1 MWLDRN
7 ELVSLDLKLTSDYG
21 DIIPKIQIGYDL
33 FNLIEHNTSID
44 TETKINLKEKAV
56 ICHQKIKMMLFAEK
70 CAIENLNEFE
80 VSQNMEMPCL
90 FGDDETTLLYHTEST
105 ILFARNALDVVATIF
120 HCIAFHERNDSFNKF
135 TKKILKDENDKFIY
149 LKSYL
154 CEIDKLDT
162 HAFRLLCGSERG
174 RSLRDQIVHQ
184 TNIKLEYDA
193 VIQGAPAVSAG
204 AADIS
209 TADILSKGRPLFW
222 IMGLTCV
229 CSAFLLNRVT
239 ITGKRKTEKNNEKSN
254 EKNNERN
261 LNLKWNQDQQL
272 ETAGELE
279 KAEGVEKGAKS
290 GKKTYS
296 RTAMILAI
304 LTPVAFLMD
313 ILFMI
318 LFKLKG
324 GDATSLVAGTAVLLM
339 CAGTVMEFK
348 VGSLEK
354 VTEYVTDGFLFAI
367 RIFAPVIVIG
377 AFFFL
382 GGNGIIHILGDS
394 YERGIL
400 NDWALWLAHHAP
412 LNRYMTALL
421 QLVIGGLTGLDGSGF
436 SGLPLTGALA
446 RTFGTATGA
455 SIPVLACL
463 GQISA
468 IFIGGGTV
476 VPWGLIPVAAICNV
490 DPVEL
495 ARKNMLPVFI
505 GLTCTFLAACLVL

>member
-1 MWLDRN
+1 MDLRRHYVCIFSVLWPSPAVA
-7 ELVSLDLKLTSDYG
+7 LVGAIVLPIAVQSGLT
-21 DIIPKIQIGYDL
+21 PL
-33 FNLIEHNTSID
+33 AAAMAMN
-44 TETKINLKEKAV
+44 
-56 ICHQKIKMMLFAEK
+56 
-70 CAIENLNEFE
+70 
-80 VSQNMEMPCL
+80 L
-90 FGDDETTLLYHTEST
+90 FGHG
-105 ILFARNALDVVATIF
+105 FAL
-120 HCIAFHERNDSFNKF
+120 S
-135 TKKILKDENDKFIY
+135 
-149 LKSYL
+149 
-154 CEIDKLDT
+154 
-162 HAFRLLCGSERG
+162 
-174 RSLRDQIVHQ
+174 
-184 TNIKLEYDA
+184 YDA

-279 KAEGVEKGAKS
+279 KAEGW
-290 GKKTYS
+290 KKAQSQERRRIQDSHDPGNPYARCLSYGYTVYDFCLNS
-296 RTAMILAI
+296 
-304 LTPVAFLMD
+304 
-313 ILFMI
+313 
-318 LFKLKG
+318 KG

-394 YERGIL
+394 YEQGIL

>member
-1 MWLDRN
+1 MPEAYITLTPVHWLY
-7 ELVSLDLKLTSDYG
+7 LVGVL
-21 DIIPKIQIGYDL
+21 
-33 FNLIEHNTSID
+33 
-44 TETKINLKEKAV
+44 V
-56 ICHQKIKMMLFAEK
+56 
-70 CAIENLNEFE
+70 
-80 VSQNMEMPCL
+80 
-90 FGDDETTLLYHTEST
+90 
-105 ILFARNALDVVATIF
+105 ILFTMILRKDTPLV
-120 HCIAFHERNDSFNKF
+120 CIAFLFG
-135 TKKILKDENDKFIY
+135 IGLV
-149 LKSYL
+149 
-154 CEIDKLDT
+154 
-162 HAFRLLCGSERG
+162 GQ
-174 RSLRDQIVHQ
+174 RSLAGGIQ
-184 TNIKLEYDA
+184 TIFSSIIYAISEFREVIATIALVTAFSKCLQELGSDALLMKPVSKIMRTPAVSWWILGTIMFVFSLFLWPSPAVALVGAIILPIAVQSGLTPLAAAMAMNLFGHGFALSYDA
-193 VIQGAPAVSAG
+193 VIQGAPAISAG

-209 TADILSKGRPLFW
+209 TTDILSKGRPLFW

-229 CSAFLLNRVT
+229 CSAFLLNRVA
-239 ITGKRKTEKNNEKSN
+239 IVGERKAEGNNEK
-254 EKNNERN
+254 KNAEN
-261 LNLKWNQDQQL
+261 LNLKWSSGQQL
-272 ETAGELE
+272 EKTGDPEI
-279 KAEGVEKGAKS
+279 AEGTETGVKP
-290 GKKTYS
+290 KKKNAS
-296 RTAMILAI
+296 RTTMTLAI
-304 LTPVAFLMD
+304 LTPVAFIVD
-313 ILFMI
+313 ILFMF

-339 CAGTVMEFK
+339 CAGAIMEFK
-348 VGSLEK
+348 EDSLEK

-382 GGNGIIHILGDS
+382 GGNGITHILGDS

-421 QLVIGGLTGLDGSGF
+421 QLIIGGLTGLDGSGF

-495 ARKNMLPVFI
+495 ARKNMLPVSI
-505 GLTCTFLAACLVL
+505 GLVCTFFAACLLL

>member
-1 MWLDRN
+1 MPEAYITLTPVHWLY
-7 ELVSLDLKLTSDYG
+7 LVGVL
-21 DIIPKIQIGYDL
+21 
-33 FNLIEHNTSID
+33 
-44 TETKINLKEKAV
+44 V
-56 ICHQKIKMMLFAEK
+56 
-70 CAIENLNEFE
+70 
-80 VSQNMEMPCL
+80 
-90 FGDDETTLLYHTEST
+90 
-105 ILFARNALDVVATIF
+105 ILFTMILRKDTPLV
-120 HCIAFHERNDSFNKF
+120 CIAFLFG
-135 TKKILKDENDKFIY
+135 IGLV
-149 LKSYL
+149 
-154 CEIDKLDT
+154 
-162 HAFRLLCGSERG
+162 GQ
-174 RSLRDQIVHQ
+174 RSLAGGIQ
-184 TNIKLEYDA
+184 TIFSSIIYAISEFREVIATIALVTAFSKCLQELGSDALLMKPVSKIMRTPAVSWWILGVIMFVFSLFLWPSPAVALVGAIILPIAVQSGLTPLAAAMAMNLFGHGFALSYDA
-193 VIQGAPAVSAG
+193 VIQGAPAISAG

-209 TADILSKGRPLFW
+209 TTDILSKGRPLFW
-222 IMGLTCV
+222 IMGLACV

-239 ITGKRKTEKNNEKSN
+239 IAGERKTEGDNGKKNE
-254 EKNNERN
+254 EN
-261 LNLKWNQDQQL
+261 LSLRWNLDHPS
-272 ETAGELE
+272 ETANMPE
-279 KAEGVEKGAKS
+279 KREAS

-296 RTAMILAI
+296 RTAMTLAI

-313 ILFMI
+313 ILFMF

-324 GDATSLVAGTAVLLM
+324 GDATSLVAGTAVFLM
-339 CAGTVMEFK
+339 CAGAIMEFK
-348 VGSLEK
+348 TDSLEK

-382 GGNGIIHILGDS
+382 GGNGITHILGES

-421 QLVIGGLTGLDGSGF
+421 QLIIGGLTGLDGSGF

-495 ARKNMLPVFI
+495 ARKNMLPVSI
-505 GLTCTFLAACLVL
+505 GLVCTFLAACVLL

>member
-1 MWLDRN
+1 MPEAYIALTPVHWFY
-7 ELVSLDLKLTSDYG
+7 LVGVL
-21 DIIPKIQIGYDL
+21 
-33 FNLIEHNTSID
+33 
-44 TETKINLKEKAV
+44 V
-56 ICHQKIKMMLFAEK
+56 
-70 CAIENLNEFE
+70 
-80 VSQNMEMPCL
+80 
-90 FGDDETTLLYHTEST
+90 
-105 ILFARNALDVVATIF
+105 ILFTMILRKDTPLV
-120 HCIAFHERNDSFNKF
+120 CIAFLFGIGVVGKCSLAGGIQTIFSSIIYAISEFREVIATIALVTAFSKCLRELGSDALLMKPVSKVMR
-135 TKKILKDENDKFIY
+135 TPAVSWWILGGIMFV
-149 LKSYL
+149 
-154 CEIDKLDT
+154 
-162 HAFRLLCGSERG
+162 F
-174 RSLRDQIVHQ
+174 SLFLWPSPAVALVGAIVLPIAVQSGLTPLAAAMAMNLFGHGFA
-184 TNIKLEYDA
+184 LSYDA
-193 VIQGAPAVSAG
+193 VIQGAPAISAG

-209 TADILSKGRPLFW
+209 TTDILSKGRPLFW
-222 IMGLTCV
+222 IMGITCV
-229 CSAFLLNRVT
+229 CSAFLLNRMT
-239 ITGKRKTEKNNEKSN
+239 LAGQRKNEDQRNDLKITDLIT
-254 EKNNERN
+254 
-261 LNLKWNQDQQL
+261 
-272 ETAGELE
+272 
-279 KAEGVEKGAKS
+279 
-290 GKKTYS
+290 
-296 RTAMILAI
+296 
-304 LTPVAFLMD
+304 FLMD
-313 ILFMI
+313 ILFMF

-324 GDATSLVAGTAVLLM
+324 GDATSLVAGTAVILM
-339 CAGTVMEFK
+339 CVGAVMEFK
-348 VGSLEK
+348 AGSLEK

-382 GGNGIIHILGDS
+382 GGNGITHILGDS

-505 GLTCTFLAACLVL
+505 GLTCTFLVACLVL

>member
-1 MWLDRN
+1 MPEAYITLTPVHWFY
-7 ELVSLDLKLTSDYG
+7 LVGVL
-21 DIIPKIQIGYDL
+21 
-33 FNLIEHNTSID
+33 
-44 TETKINLKEKAV
+44 V
-56 ICHQKIKMMLFAEK
+56 
-70 CAIENLNEFE
+70 
-80 VSQNMEMPCL
+80 
-90 FGDDETTLLYHTEST
+90 
-105 ILFARNALDVVATIF
+105 ILFTMILRKDTPLV
-120 HCIAFHERNDSFNKF
+120 CIAFLFG
-135 TKKILKDENDKFIY
+135 IGLV
-149 LKSYL
+149 
-154 CEIDKLDT
+154 
-162 HAFRLLCGSERG
+162 GQ
-174 RSLRDQIVHQ
+174 RSLAGGIQ
-184 TNIKLEYDA
+184 TIFSSIIYAISEFREVIATIALVTAFSKCLQELGSDALLMKPVSKIMRTPAVSWWILGGIMFVFSLFLWPSPAVALVGAIILPIAVQSGLTPLAAAMAMNLFGHGFALSYDA
-193 VIQGAPAVSAG
+193 VIQGAPAISAG

-209 TADILSKGRPLFW
+209 TTDILSKGRPLFW

-239 ITGKRKTEKNNEKSN
+239 IIGKRKTEGDNEK
-254 EKNNERN
+254 KNAGNRN
-261 LNLKWNQDQQL
+261 LMLKTNLQPEKVRASEKVEGA
-272 ETAGELE
+272 ETGAEPE
-279 KAEGVEKGAKS
+279 K
-290 GKKTYS
+290 KKAS

-304 LTPVAFLMD
+304 LTPVAFFMD
-313 ILFMI
+313 ILFMF

-339 CAGTVMEFK
+339 CVGAIMEFK
-348 VGSLEK
+348 TDSLEK

-382 GGNGIIHILGDS
+382 GGNGITHILGES

-421 QLVIGGLTGLDGSGF
+421 QLIIGGLTGLDGSGF

-455 SIPVLACL
+455 SIPILACL

-495 ARKNMLPVFI
+495 ARKNMLPVSI
-505 GLTCTFLAACLVL
+505 GLVCTFLAACVLL